1 MRYRPLL
8 SLSRRNLLSLT
19 GTTLLL
25 GLTRSG
31 QAGEKAATPLAEV
44 DVAVIGAG
52 LSGLVAARAL
62 AAAGHSVLVLEARR
76 RVGGRTLNQR
86 AYGGQPVD
94 GGAQW
99 VGGSQTAVM
108 GLAEELGI
116 ALIPQEY
123 DGEMAAL
130 IDGKRYTFAA
140 DTPPGAATLALQREL
155 ERLAQDVPLDAPWK
169 AGEAKALDALSV
181 QDWLARQTTDAEALE
196 AVASTLASTLNAR
209 PEEVSLLWF
218 LFYLHSA
225 GGFAALDSEAQQYR
239 LEGGA
244 QSLSLGLAQ
253 QLGAR
258 VLLGL
263 PVERISGID
272 SPQVRLHTEAG
283 VIRARRAILAMM
295 PADATRI
302 RFSPALPR
310 ARRIL
315 QKGWG
320 ASSGMKVHLVY
331 RQAFWREQGLSGLG
345 FIDSGLV
352 QFTFDSTPPD
362 HSSGILLAFVDPQL
376 ARTSAARRRARVLA
390 ELARLFGEQARQ
402 PLAYVEQDWSRDS
415 WSAGCVSP
423 QPPGLLSRYGHSLR
437 EPVGR
442 LHWAGSETSDIWCGY
457 LEGAVR
463 AGLRAA
469 QEVAATLG

>member
-1 MRYRPLL
+1 MRYRPPFT
-8 SLSRRNLLSLT
+8 LSRRNLLSLT

-25 GLTRSG
+25 GLAQTG
-31 QAGEKAATPLAEV
+31 QADEKAATPLADV

-52 LSGLVAARAL
+52 LSGLVAARSL
-62 AAAGHSVLVLEARR
+62 AAAGHSVLVLEARE

-86 AYGGQPVD
+86 AYGDRPVD

-108 GLAEELGI
+108 ELAQELGA

-140 DTPPGAATLALQREL
+140 DTPPGEATLALQREL
-155 ERLAQDVPLDAPWK
+155 ERLARDVPLDAPWN
-169 AGEAKALDALSV
+169 AGDAKALDAISV

-196 AVASTLASTLNAR
+196 AVATTLASTLNAR

-218 LFYLHSA
+218 LFYLHSS

-244 QSLSLGLAQ
+244 QSLSLGLAR
-253 QLGAR
+253 QLGGR

-263 PVERISGID
+263 PVQRISGID
-272 SPQVRLHTEAG
+272 SPEVRLHTEAG
-283 VIRARRAILAMM
+283 VIHARRAILAMM

-310 ARRIL
+310 ARRML

-320 ASSGMKVHLVY
+320 ASSSMKVHVVY
-331 RQAFWREQGLSGLG
+331 RQPFWREQGLSGIG

-362 HSSGILLAFVDPQL
+362 QSSGILLAFVDPLL
-376 ARTSAARRRARVLA
+376 ARTSAARRRSQVLA

-402 PLAYVEQDWSRDS
+402 PLTYVEQDWSRDS

-442 LHWAGSETSDIWCGY
+442 LHWAGSETSDICCGY

-469 QEVAATLG
+469 QEVASTLG

>member
-8 SLSRRNLLSLT
+8 TLSRRNLLSLT
-19 GTTLLL
+19 GTALLL

-31 QAGEKAATPLAEV
+31 QAREKAATPLAEV

-52 LSGLVAARAL
+52 LSGLVAARSL
-62 AAAGHSVLVLEARR
+62 AAAGHSVVVLEARR

-86 AYGGQPVD
+86 AYGGRPVD

-108 GLAEELGI
+108 GLAQELGI
-116 ALIPQEY
+116 ALIPQAY

-130 IDGKRYTFAA
+130 IDGKRYTFPA

-155 ERLAQDVPLDAPWK
+155 ERLAQDVPLDAPWN
-169 AGEAKALDALSV
+169 ASDAKALDAMSV

-196 AVASTLASTLNAR
+196 AVATTLASTLNAR

-218 LFYLHSA
+218 LFYLHSS

-244 QSLSLGLAQ
+244 QSLSQGLAQ

-263 PVERISGID
+263 PVQRISGID
-272 SPQVRLHTEAG
+272 SPQVGLHTEAG
-283 VIRARRAILAMM
+283 VIRARRTILAMM
-295 PADATRI
+295 PADAARI

-320 ASSGMKVHLVY
+320 ASSGMKVHVVY
-331 RQAFWREQGLSGLG
+331 RQPFWRDQGLSGIG

-362 HSSGILLAFVDPQL
+362 QSSGVLLAFVDPRL
-376 ARTSAARRRARVLA
+376 ARTSVARRRARILD

-402 PLAYVEQDWSRDS
+402 PLAYVEQDWSRDI
-415 WSAGCVSP
+415 WTAGCVSP
-423 QPPGLLSRYGHSLR
+423 LPPGLLSRYGHSLR

-442 LHWAGSETSDIWCGY
+442 LHWAGTETSDIWCGY

-469 QEVAATLG
+469 QEVASTLA